1 MAVSPFSASAFSAPV
16 LAAIN
21 HVLDQA
27 DWARLK
33 LQPFAGRS
41 VRVAMMPFSLSFA
54 ISSDGGL
61 HSCDTT
67 SDLDI
72 ILPANTP
79 FLAMQGND
87 QVMKA
92 AQIKGPAD
100 LADALSFVLKN
111 LRWDIEED
119 LATVFG
125 DVVAHRIAGVLH
137 AFADWHRQAA
147 ANLAG
152 NATEYFVEENPTLV
166 KSAEISTFVSDV
178 AQLREQLAKIES
190 RIKGLK

>member
-1 MAVSPFSASAFSAPV
+1 MAASSFPAPAFSA
-16 LAAIN
+16 

-33 LQPFAGRS
+33 LQPFAGRT

-54 ISSDGGL
+54 IDSDGRL
-61 HSCDTT
+61 HGSDAT

-72 ILPANTP
+72 VLPANTP
-79 FLAMQGND
+79 FLALQGND

-100 LADALSFVLKN
+100 LADALSFVLRN

-119 LATVFG
+119 LAKVFG
-125 DVVAHRIAGVLH
+125 DVVAHRMAGALN
-137 AFADWHRQAA
+137 AFADWHRKAA
-147 ANLAG
+147 VNLAE

-166 KSAEISTFVSDV
+166 KPAEMSAFVTEV
-178 AQLREQLAKIES
+178 AQLREQIANIES